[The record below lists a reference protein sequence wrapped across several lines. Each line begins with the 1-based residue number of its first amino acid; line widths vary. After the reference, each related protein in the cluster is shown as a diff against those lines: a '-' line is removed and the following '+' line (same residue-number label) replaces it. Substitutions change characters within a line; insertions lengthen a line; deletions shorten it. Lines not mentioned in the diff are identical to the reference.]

1 MRILPKTAFILPQP
15 KSCNDPPG
23 SAWTPFFKDPDS
35 AWQTIWRYQ
44 PTTFNKT
51 KKHQQISHTPES
63 AKKKSRTINAQSS
76 KNWWN
81 KLPPLL
87 ALSLLL
93 LLLMALPAWLSWE
106 QSGVQLPFLWVLI
119 SDPCFAKCTYG
130 KKTQTNPCSWK
141 WVWQKVCNST
151 S

>member
-1 MRILPKTAFILPQP
+1 MQWSPWKRMNSIV
-15 KSCNDPPG
+15 
-23 SAWTPFFKDPDS
+23 KDPDS
-35 AWQTIWRYQ
+35 ALQTIWRYQ

-51 KKHQQISHTPES
+51 KNINKYPTHRKVQ
-63 AKKKSRTINAQSS
+63 KKKGRTINAQSS

-106 QSGVQLPFLWVLI
+106 RSGVQLPFLWVQKFRSLF
-119 SDPCFAKCTYG
+119 CEVHLR
-130 KKTQTNPCSWK
+130 KKTTNKPMFLKMSLTES
-141 WVWQKVCNST
+141 VQLNVLTILTNRT
-151 S
+151 GGGG